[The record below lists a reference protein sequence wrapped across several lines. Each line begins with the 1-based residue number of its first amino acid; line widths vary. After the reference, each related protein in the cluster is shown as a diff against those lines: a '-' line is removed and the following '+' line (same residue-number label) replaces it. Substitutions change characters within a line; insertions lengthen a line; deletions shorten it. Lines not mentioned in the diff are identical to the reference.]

1 MTETRKATKR
11 LLDMVDDGGLD
22 TMMALQMCLD
32 WLSEAEVAE
41 MLEANDLLE
50 DDEAE
55 DELDDPEDYLFHAYE
70 AESMWSHEDSMV
82 TFVAIC
88 PEEYF
93 RKTGYQWDQHIPLGL
108 SEDMSEVQEGL
119 FEYAGTVDEARTE
132 LLTMGLRE
140 DPAYSAFI
148 QKHNQAEDEDAE

>member
-11 LLDMVDDGGLD
+11 LLDMVDDGQLD
-22 TMMALQMCLD
+22 PMMALQMCLD

-41 MLEANDLLE
+41 MMDSNDLLE
-50 DDEAE
+50 EPEDKAE
-55 DELDDPEDYLFHAYE
+55 SDDPEDYLFHVYT

-93 RKTGYQWDQHIPLGL
+93 RKTGYQWDQHIPLAL

-119 FEYAGTVDEARTE
+119 FEYAGDTDEARTE

-148 QKHNQAEDEDAE
+148 QKHLPNDEDAE